1 MRGYQ
6 RNLALRSCRAQ
17 SRHAGKDVST
27 SLDTNGNRESG
38 FALAETLVA
47 TAIIAAMLGVTFQS
61 IETGAR
67 QTRLVEERRK
77 AMLVAQSQLTAVG
90 SAQSTSFGET
100 NGITSGIRWRL
111 SVQPY
116 RANEPSGAR
125 LEAVSVTAGL
135 ASDKR
140 DLVVL
145 KTIRVAR

>member
-1 MRGYQ
+1 MRG
-6 RNLALRSCRAQ
+6 RS
-17 SRHAGKDVST
+17 D
-27 SLDTNGNRESG
+27 ESG

-47 TAIIAAMLGVTFQS
+47 AAIIAAMVGVTFQS

-90 SAQSTSFGET
+90 SAQSTSLGET
-100 NGITSGIRWRL
+100 SGLTSGIRWRL

-125 LEAVSVTAGL
+125 LETVSVTAGL

-140 DLVVL
+140 DLVIL

>member
-1 MRGYQ
+1 MA
-6 RNLALRSCRAQ
+6 RN
-17 SRHAGKDVST
+17 
-27 SLDTNGNRESG
+27 NESG

-61 IETGAR
+61 IEAGAR
-67 QTRLVEERRK
+67 QTRQIEDRRK

-90 SAQSTSFGET
+90 SAQSSSLGET
-100 NGITSGIRWRL
+100 SGLTSGIRWRL

-116 RANEPSGAR
+116 RADEPSGAR

-140 DLVVL
+140 DLVIL

>member
-1 MRGYQ
+1 V
-6 RNLALRSCRAQ
+6 NAQ
-17 SRHAGKDVST
+17 DQQ
-27 SLDTNGNRESG
+27 SG

-61 IETGAR
+61 IEAGAR
-67 QTRLVEERRK
+67 QTRQIEDRRK

-90 SAQSTSFGET
+90 STQSTSFGET
-100 NGITSGIRWRL
+100 SGLTSGIRWRL

-125 LEAVSVTAGL
+125 LETVSVTAGL

-140 DLVVL
+140 DLVIL
-145 KTIRVAR
+145 NTIRVAR

>member
-1 MRGYQ
+1 MARD
-6 RNLALRSCRAQ
+6 R
-17 SRHAGKDVST
+17 D
-27 SLDTNGNRESG
+27 SG

-67 QTRLVEERRK
+67 QTRQIEDRRK
-77 AMLVAQSQLTAVG
+77 AMLIAQSQLTAVG
-90 SAQSTSFGET
+90 SAQSASFGET
-100 NGITSGIRWRL
+100 SGLTSGIRWRL

-135 ASDKR
+135 AGETR
-140 DLVVL
+140 DLVIL
-145 KTIRVAR
+145 NTIRVAR

>member
-1 MRGYQ
+1 MARD
-6 RNLALRSCRAQ
+6 N
-17 SRHAGKDVST
+17 
-27 SLDTNGNRESG
+27 ESG

-61 IETGAR
+61 IEAGAR
-67 QTRLVEERRK
+67 QTRQIEDRRK

-100 NGITSGIRWRL
+100 SGLTSGIRWRL
-111 SVQPY
+111 SVQLY

-125 LEAVSVTAGL
+125 LETVSVTAGL

-140 DLVVL
+140 DLVIL
-145 KTIRVAR
+145 NTIRVAR

>member
-1 MRGYQ
+1 VKLHRQ
-6 RNLALRSCRAQ
+6 
-17 SRHAGKDVST
+17 
-27 SLDTNGNRESG
+27 ESG

-61 IETGAR
+61 IEASAR
-67 QTRLVEERRK
+67 QTRLVEDRRQ

-100 NGITSGIRWRL
+100 NGVTNGILWRL
-111 SVQPY
+111 SVKPY
-116 RANEPSGAR
+116 RADQPSGAR
-125 LEAVSVTAGL
+125 LEEVSIIAGL
-135 ASDKR
+135 AKDKR